1 MGYSLRHKCYK
12 CLPIPTGRI
21 CFSCDVIFQE
31 DLFPFA
37 DKAHA
42 SSKSLASKPSTSPIH
57 FPLSHIC
64 PVVSPTFSH
73 PREVV
78 SQLLHHESPLRVPT
92 QTTSL
97 QPLHMTILLP
107 PHRPSPAAY
116 VNFNLFYITKT
127 YFLLVYI
134 ITFKTILQSII

>member
-73 PREVV
+73 LREVV
-78 SQLLHHESPLRVPT
+78 SQLLHHEFPLHVPT

-107 PHRPSPAAY
+107 PLMSLLQTYPVLTHLLPALAHSHLSPSQLPPS
-116 VNFNLFYITKT
+116 
-127 YFLLVYI
+127 
-134 ITFKTILQSII
+134 IL